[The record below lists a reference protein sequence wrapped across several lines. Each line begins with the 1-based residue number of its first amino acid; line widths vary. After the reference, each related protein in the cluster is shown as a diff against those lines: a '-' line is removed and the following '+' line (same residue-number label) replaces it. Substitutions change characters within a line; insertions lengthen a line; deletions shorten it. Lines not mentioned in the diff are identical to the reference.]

1 MLMHKGEKKRGG
13 DETARV
19 ATRILAVFKCA
30 SLVEQ
35 WSNAEFKDDLFHSN
49 LKLHFFFIWGLIV
62 FL

>member
-1 MLMHKGEKKRGG
+1 MHKGEKKRGGGG

-49 LKLHFFFIWGLIV
+49 LKLHFFFI
-62 FL
+62 